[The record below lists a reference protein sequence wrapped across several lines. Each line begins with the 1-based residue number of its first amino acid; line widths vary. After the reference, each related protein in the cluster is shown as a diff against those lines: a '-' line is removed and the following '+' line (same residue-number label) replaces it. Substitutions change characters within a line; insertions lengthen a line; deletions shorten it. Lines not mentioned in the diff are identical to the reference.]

1 MLMNIVFVRSLRG
14 GWLALT
20 VVLAAGALSG
30 CASTKKSADL
40 RDVSVIRTGVA
51 RAEIL
56 KELGTPVS
64 STKRENGNQVDI
76 FTFVQGVKSA
86 GQTPRPIKPE
96 EADAQMLK
104 VMLKQSGISPEA
116 IFDGKTLTVQVNYDQ
131 DDRVAD
137 TFLLDMKK

>member
-1 MLMNIVFVRSLRG
+1 MLMNITLVRSLRG
-14 GWLALT
+14 GWLAL
-20 VVLAAGALSG
+20 VVVFAAGMLSG
-30 CASTKKSADL
+30 CASTTKSADR

-64 STKRENGNQVDI
+64 STKSKDGNQVDI
-76 FTFVQGVKSA
+76 FTFVQGVKPA
-86 GQTPRPIKPE
+86 GQTPRPIEPE
-96 EADAQMLK
+96 EADAQMMK
-104 VMLKQSGISPEA
+104 IMLKKTGFSPDA
-116 IFDGKTLTVQVNYDQ
+116 MFDGQTLTVQVNYDQ